1 MASFSAAFQLLNVRA
16 LFESN
21 SDDREILDLAWFP
34 TGGGKTEAYLGLIG
48 MISFF
53 RRLDPTSAEK
63 EASSPGISTIMRYT
77 LRLLTADQAGRL
89 IRLCGAMNKVWADEK
104 SADVF
109 APFTV
114 GMWIGE
120 SSSPNKFFTNPKFSG
135 STTVQDIFDLHTRN
149 EQLPESTFIQ
159 FTTCPWCGDESI
171 GEVDNWEIDEI
182 HSNGRIMPKLK
193 GSCSNH
199 ECQFHDSI
207 PFSCV
212 DEDLYLHPPTILLG
226 TVVKWFNSHIT
237 ILRSL

>member
-1 MASFSAAFQLLNVRA
+1 
-16 LFESN
+16 
-21 SDDREILDLAWFP
+21 
-34 TGGGKTEAYLGLIG
+34 

-53 RRLDPTSAEK
+53 RRLDPNSAEK
-63 EASSPGISTIMRYT
+63 EALSPGVSTIMRYT

-89 IRLCGAMNKVWADEK
+89 IRLCGAMNKVWADNK
-104 SADVF
+104 GADVF

-120 SSSPNKFFTNPKFSG
+120 SSSPNKFFRNPRFSG

-159 FTTCPWCGDESI
+159 FTTCPWCGNESI
-171 GEVDNWEIDEI
+171 GDVDNWEIDEV

-226 TVVKWFNSHIT
+226 TVDKMVQLAHNNIPH
-237 ILRSL
+237 ILRQ